1 MNAAQAHKS
10 QVWKEFSNIKDTLP
24 QEIIQNVHKHQ
35 KIRKAWPFNV
45 SQYFYL
51 VFVQLETKIYFN
63 SSIIYLATET
73 SSHSDSL
80 WKCSKCLGSLCEL
93 VLPERGVSTQDSG
106 EMINTGMQYRFCSN
120 SQLSCDGVTAKL
132 MGNISLNYRPPS
144 HSYIC

>member
-1 MNAAQAHKS
+1 MQRRPIRAKFEKS
-10 QVWKEFSNIKDTLP
+10 FRHQRYLP

-35 KIRKAWPFNV
+35 RIREAWPFTSKQKALQNV

-51 VFVQLETKIYFN
+51 VFVQLETKIYFI
-63 SSIIYLATET
+63 SSIIYLVTET

-93 VLPERGVSTQDSG
+93 ALPERGVSTQDSG

-120 SQLSCDGVTAKL
+120 CQLSCDGVTAKL
-132 MGNISLNYRPPS
+132 MGNISLNY
-144 HSYIC
+144 